1 MHNESK
7 GIEMRL
13 ANLAAFR
20 KYAANLEKHNI
31 SLADRLA
38 RLDKALEFSDRFL
51 SPNEFQ
57 RCADFVSNYG
67 ED

>member
-1 MHNESK
+1 
-7 GIEMRL
+7 MRL
-13 ANLAAFR
+13 TNLAAFR

-31 SLADRLA
+31 PLTERLE

-51 SPNEFQ
+51 SPAEFQ
-57 RCADFVSNYG
+57 RCANFILDYE

>member
-1 MHNESK
+1 
-7 GIEMRL
+7 MRL

-31 SLADRLA
+31 SLVDRLA

-51 SPNEFQ
+51 SPGEFQ

>member
-1 MHNESK
+1 
-7 GIEMRL
+7 MRL

-51 SPNEFQ
+51 SPSEFQ